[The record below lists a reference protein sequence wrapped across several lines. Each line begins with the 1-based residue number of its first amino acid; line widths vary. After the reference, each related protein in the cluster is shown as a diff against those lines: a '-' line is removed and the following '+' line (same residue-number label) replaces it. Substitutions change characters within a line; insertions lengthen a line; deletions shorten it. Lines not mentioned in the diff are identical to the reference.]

1 MNAEWWSWSSFF
13 LGVIVALLPSA
24 LAFAWFAW
32 RAPVMDEHG
41 RKLSDDEKCGE
52 QDKPTRNDHQCMHM
66 PLPAGLRL

>member
-32 RAPVMDEHG
+32 RAPVMDEQG
-41 RKLSDDEKCGE
+41 RRLSDEDVKAK
-52 QDKPTRNDHQCMHM
+52 KPPQVTPHGTN
-66 PLPAGLRL
+66 